1 MPRAI
6 QLRID
11 SWSWVIWWWFDE
23 CIHLSICRYRCT
35 VSVSISIPQS
45 VSVAISVSVVRMQ
58 TTPQL
63 QSPCSSCNNNNKWG
77 ICNWNEKPALA
88 LVAASTAHTQLRSC
102 NLQFYVGATLRQEQ
116 SLWPSPPSCSCQ
128 CRATNENANKGNPL
142 VRSVC
147 VCSVSVRVTRQRG
160 ASNPCPATARQLNG
174 SVSSPARNEQCMI
187 YFRTQFA
194 CFLKPGNRNLPR
206 PIPQPPFSCI
216 DKASTGSARSRR
228 KRT

>member
-1 MPRAI
+1 M
-6 QLRID
+6 
-11 SWSWVIWWWFDE
+11 
-23 CIHLSICRYRCT
+23 
-35 VSVSISIPQS
+35 PQS

-77 ICNWNEKPALA
+77 ICNWKEKPALA

-116 SLWPSPPSCSCQ
+116 SLWPPPRPVPVSVVQQMKMLIKETLSSVLC
-128 CRATNENANKGNPL
+128 
-142 VRSVC
+142 VC
-147 VCSVSVRVTRQRG
+147 VSVSVRVTRQRG

>member
-1 MPRAI
+1 
-6 QLRID
+6 
-11 SWSWVIWWWFDE
+11 
-23 CIHLSICRYRCT
+23 
-35 VSVSISIPQS
+35 
-45 VSVAISVSVVRMQ
+45 MQ

-116 SLWPSPPSCSCQ
+116 SLWPPPRPVPVSVVQQMKMLIKETLSSVLC
-128 CRATNENANKGNPL
+128 
-142 VRSVC
+142 VC
-147 VCSVSVRVTRQRG
+147 VSVSVRVTRQRG